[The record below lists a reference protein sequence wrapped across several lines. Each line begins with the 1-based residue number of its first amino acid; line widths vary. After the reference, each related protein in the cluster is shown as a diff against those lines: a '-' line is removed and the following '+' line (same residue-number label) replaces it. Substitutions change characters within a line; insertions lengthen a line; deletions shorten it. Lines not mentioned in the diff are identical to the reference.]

1 MADSWSLEIRK
12 SGFRSQRNGQKSFI
26 EIAEQESVAARGFG
40 NLRFGFN
47 TVEKS
52 TALENGIDCA
62 VQIAGRVRFYDVAMS
77 AGAFDPRSQLHRLVH
92 GENQNFR
99 LVRKIGLSDLAQ
111 HRQSVFTGH
120 TEIEHNQIGL
130 ESKNPLDRLVPVFR
144 LACNLGIGT
153 AAQDQPNSLANYV
166 VIIDDQNA
174 LRQTSSPM
182 DTENDGGNRVP
193 LATARPDGEPRISA
207 DSESSGGELKPE
219 SRALY
224 NGTNSGQHRVKT
236 VEAGCGAWLI
246 AAAERNVAV
255 KALHLTGVGAHL
267 GSLKRER

>member
-1 MADSWSLEIRK
+1 MSLPER
-12 SGFRSQRNGQKSFI
+12 
-26 EIAEQESVAARGFG
+26 FG
-40 NLRFGFN
+40 NLRFGFD

-62 VQIAGRVRFYDVAMS
+62 VQIAGRMRFYDIAMS
-77 AGAFDPRSQLHRLVH
+77 AGAFDPGAQLLRFVH
-92 GENQNFR
+92 GKNENLR

-174 LRQTSSPM
+174 LRQTPSPM
-182 DTENDGGNRVP
+182 DTENGSGNRVP
-193 LATARPDGEPRISA
+193 LATARPDGKRQLRA
-207 DSESSGGELKPE
+207 DSESSGGELKARIQ
-219 SRALY
+219 SVL
-224 NGTNSGQHRVKT
+224 
-236 VEAGCGAWLI
+236 
-246 AAAERNVAV
+246 
-255 KALHLTGVGAHL
+255 
-267 GSLKRER
+267 